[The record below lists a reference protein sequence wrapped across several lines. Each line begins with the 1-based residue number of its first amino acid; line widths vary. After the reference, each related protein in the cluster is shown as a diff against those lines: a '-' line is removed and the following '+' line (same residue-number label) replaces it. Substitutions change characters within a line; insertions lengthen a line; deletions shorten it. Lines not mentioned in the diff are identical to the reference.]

1 MILIYPFIM
10 ITTLFTQ
17 ISLRIILTLI
27 NSLSTFDRYN
37 NVEMINIPGNTI
49 RTEAE
54 TVNITVNVKVH
65 RLETKS
71 QVNNVCRSDE

>member
-1 MILIYPFIM
+1 M

-17 ISLRIILTLI
+17 ISLRIVLTLI

>member
-1 MILIYPFIM
+1 M

>member
-1 MILIYPFIM
+1 M
-10 ITTLFTQ
+10 ITTLFIQ
-17 ISLRIILTLI
+17 ISLRIIFTLI